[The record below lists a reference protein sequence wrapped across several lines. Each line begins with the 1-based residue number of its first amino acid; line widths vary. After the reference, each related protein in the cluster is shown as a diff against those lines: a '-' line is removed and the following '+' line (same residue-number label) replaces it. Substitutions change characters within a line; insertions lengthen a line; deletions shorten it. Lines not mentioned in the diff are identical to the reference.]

1 MNRTIESAGPVE
13 GPVLIGDILRRMYP
27 DLLAF
32 RGNDALLN
40 TDTSTCN
47 EPNKEDTEV

>member
-1 MNRTIESAGPVE
+1 MIKKTETTGSVE
-13 GPVLIGDILRRMYP
+13 GPVLIGIILRRMYP
-27 DLLAF
+27 DLLAI

-47 EPNKEDTEV
+47 EPNKEDMEV

>member
-1 MNRTIESAGPVE
+1 MIKKTETTGSVE
-13 GPVLIGDILRRMYP
+13 GPVLIGIILRRMYP
-27 DLLAF
+27 DLLAI

>member
-1 MNRTIESAGPVE
+1 MIKKTDTTGSVE
-13 GPVLIGDILRRMYP
+13 GPVLIGDILRKMYP
-27 DLLAF
+27 DLLAI

-47 EPNKEDTEV
+47 EPNNDETEV

>member
-1 MNRTIESAGPVE
+1 MIKKTETTGSVE

-27 DLLAF
+27 DLLAI

-47 EPNKEDTEV
+47 EPNNDETEV

>member
-1 MNRTIESAGPVE
+1 MNRNFEFAGPVE

-27 DLLAF
+27 DLLAI

>member
-1 MNRTIESAGPVE
+1 MNRNYETTGSVE
-13 GPVLIGDILRRMYP
+13 GPVLIGIILRRMYP
-27 DLLAF
+27 DLLAI

-47 EPNKEDTEV
+47 EPNNDETEV

>member
-1 MNRTIESAGPVE
+1 MNRNYDSTGPVE
-13 GPVLIGDILRRMYP
+13 GPVLIGDILRKMYP
-27 DLLAF
+27 DLLAI